1 MKKIIAAVAITTT
14 LVLTGCS
21 GTSQPK
27 QADRIEEDEP
37 GWDCHTMGNKVCG
50 EDLPKGVVILPPE
63 QCPIIK
69 TVCYD
74 HMTPWKKGY

>member
-14 LVLTGCS
+14 LVLTSC

-27 QADRIEEDEP
+27 QADRIEEDEA

-50 EDLPKGVVILPPE
+50 EDLPKGKVLLPE
-63 QCPIIK
+63 SECPLIQP
-69 TVCYD
+69 VCYD
-74 HMTPWKKGY
+74 HMTPWAKGH